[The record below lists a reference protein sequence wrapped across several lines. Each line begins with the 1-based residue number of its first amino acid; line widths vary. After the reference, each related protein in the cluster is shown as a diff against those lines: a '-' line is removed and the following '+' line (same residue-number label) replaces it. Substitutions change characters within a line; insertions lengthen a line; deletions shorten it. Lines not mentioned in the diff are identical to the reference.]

1 MKSKVFSKGSL
12 VLFALLLVCS
22 GLVFA
27 NGASDGAD
35 DQLVIG
41 LAVPNLQA
49 DFFSQIKDSVLAE
62 AEKEGATVIV
72 VDAKNDGATQ
82 VNQVQDLITRK
93 IDALIYIPA
102 GATAA
107 SVPVQLAKDA
117 DLPVICVDRFP
128 PDMRGDTFIAS
139 DSVESTRL
147 LGEWVI
153 EQTGGEGRVAVIYG
167 QMGTTP
173 QVDRKKGWELALAT
187 APGLEIV
194 AENSADWDQAKA
206 FTVAQD
212 MLQKDPSITVFFGQS
227 DTMAMGAARAVD
239 LANLD
244 QEVLVVGFDG
254 DVAALK
260 ELKNG
265 AFDATC
271 TQQTQLM
278 GKLAYESVKKALA
291 GEALP
296 QDQLQLATLTTIDN
310 VDQFIAN
317 HP

>member
-1 MKSKVFSKGSL
+1 
-12 VLFALLLVCS
+12 A
-22 GLVFA
+22 A
-27 NGASDGAD
+27 
-35 DQLVIG
+35 
-41 LAVPNLQA
+41 
-49 DFFSQIKDSVLAE
+49 AE
-62 AEKEGATVIV
+62 GTELII

-93 IDALIYIPA
+93 IDGLIYIPA

-107 SVPVQLAKDA
+107 SVPVQLAKAA
-117 DLPVICVDRFP
+117 DIPVICVDRFP

-139 DSVESTRL
+139 DSVESARI

-153 EQTGGEGRVAVIYG
+153 EQTGGVGRVAVIHG

-173 QVDRKKGWELALAT
+173 QVDRTKGWETAMAT
-187 APGLEIV
+187 APGMVTV

-212 MLQKDPSITVFFGQS
+212 MLQKDPSISVFFGQC
-227 DTMAMGAARAVD
+227 DTMALGAARAVE

-244 QEVLVVGFDG
+244 HDVLVVGFDG

-265 AFDATC
+265 VFDATC

-278 GKLAYESVKKALA
+278 GKLAYDSVKKAIA
-291 GEALP
+291 GESIP
-296 QDQLQLATLTTIDN
+296 QDQLQLATLTTIEN
-310 VDQFIAN
+310 VEGFIAN

>member
-1 MKSKVFSKGSL
+1 MKKGFKVKILTAMMVLLAVGSMAVFAQSEADDGQL
-12 VLFALLLVCS
+12 VL
-22 GLVFA
+22 
-27 NGASDGAD
+27 
-35 DQLVIG
+35 G

-49 DFFSQIKDSVLAE
+49 DFFSQIKDSVLAQ
-62 AEKEGATVIV
+62 AEKEGAKVIV

-82 VNQVQDLITRK
+82 VNQVQDLLTQN

-107 SVPVQLAKDA
+107 SVPVQLAKA
-117 DLPVICVDRFP
+117 ENIPVICVDRFP
-128 PDMRGDTFIAS
+128 PDLRGDTFIAS
-139 DSVESTRL
+139 DSVTSARI

-153 EQTGGEGRVAVIYG
+153 EQTGGEGVVAVIHG

-173 QVDRKKGWELALAT
+173 EVDRTNGWEQALAK
-187 APGLEIV
+187 APGLVTV
-194 AENSADWDQAKA
+194 AEQAADWDQTKA

-212 MLQKDPSITVFFGQS
+212 MLQKNPEISVIFGQC

-244 QEVLVVGFDG
+244 HEVLVVGFDG

-265 AFDATC
+265 LFDATC

-278 GKLAYESVKKALA
+278 GKLAYESAKKAVA
-291 GEALP
+291 GETLP
-296 QDQLQLATLTTIDN
+296 QDQLQLATLTTTEN
-310 VDQFIAN
+310 VDGFIAN

>member
-1 MKSKVFSKGSL
+1 MKKGIIRKLLAIMFVL
-12 VLFALLLVCS
+12 VLAGTAMLFAQGQEEDKQVVL
-22 GLVFA
+22 
-27 NGASDGAD
+27 
-35 DQLVIG
+35 G

-49 DFFSQIKDSVLAE
+49 DFFSQIKDSVVAQAE
-62 AEKEGATVIV
+62 AAGTKVIV

-82 VNQVQDLITRK
+82 VNQVQDLLTQN

-107 SVPVQLAKDA
+107 SVPVQLAKA
-117 DLPVICVDRFP
+117 ENVPVICVDRFP

-139 DSVESTRL
+139 DSVESARI

-153 EQTGGEGRVAVIYG
+153 EQTGGIGKVAVIHG

-173 QVDRKKGWELALAT
+173 QVDRTAGWETAMAK
-187 APGLEIV
+187 APGLVTV
-194 AENSADWDQAKA
+194 AEQAADWDQTRA

-212 MLQKDPSITVFFGQS
+212 MLQKNPDITVFFGQC
-227 DTMAMGAARAVD
+227 DTMAMGAARAVE
-239 LANLD
+239 LAGLD
-244 QEVLVVGFDG
+244 HKVLVVGFDG

-265 AFDATC
+265 LFDATC

-278 GKLAYESVKKALA
+278 GKLAYESALKAIA
-291 GEALP
+291 GEKLP
-296 QDQLQLATLTTIDN
+296 QDQLQLATLTTMEN
-310 VDQFIAN
+310 VDQFIAD

>member
-1 MKSKVFSKGSL
+1 MKQVNLRKGL
-12 VLFALLLVCS
+12 MILAVLLIAS
-22 GLVFA
+22 TTMVFA
-27 NGASDGAD
+27 QGNTEAVDEKT
-35 DQLVIG
+35 VIG

-49 DFFSQIKDSVLAE
+49 DFFSQIKDSVVAQAAAQGAE
-62 AEKEGATVIV
+62 LII

-82 VNQVQDLITRK
+82 VNQVQDLITK
-93 IDALIYIPA
+93 KVDALIYIPA

-107 SVPVQLAKDA
+107 SVPVRLANEA
-117 DLPVICVDRFP
+117 GIPVICVDRFP
-128 PDMRGDTFIAS
+128 PDLPGDTFIAS
-139 DSVESTRL
+139 DSVNSARI

-153 EQTGGEGRVAVIYG
+153 EQTGGVGNVAVIHG

-173 QVDRKKGWELALAT
+173 EVDRTNGWETAMAK
-187 APGLEIV
+187 APGMITV
-194 AENSADWDQAKA
+194 AEQAADWDQAKA

-212 MLQKDPSITVFFGQS
+212 MLQKNPDITVFFGQC
-227 DTMAMGAARAVD
+227 DTMAMGAARAVE

-244 QEVLVVGFDG
+244 HDVVVVGFDG

-265 AFDATC
+265 LFDATC

-278 GKLAYESVKKALA
+278 GKLAFESALKAIA
-291 GEALP
+291 GESLP
-296 QDQLQLATLTTIDN
+296 AQQLQLATLTTIEN
-310 VDQFIAN
+310 VEEFIAV

>member
-1 MKSKVFSKGSL
+1 MKTIGKIFAVMAVMLVIMSGS
-12 VLFALLLVCS
+12 
-22 GLVFA
+22 VFA
-27 NGASDGAD
+27 QGEKEDGT
-35 DQLVIG
+35 LTIG

-49 DFFSQIKDSVLAE
+49 DFFSQIKDSVVAQAAAE
-62 AEKEGATVIV
+62 GTELII

-93 IDALIYIPA
+93 IDGLIYIPA

-107 SVPVQLAKDA
+107 SVPVQLAKSA
-117 DLPVICVDRFP
+117 DIPVICVDRFP

-139 DSVESTRL
+139 DSVESARI

-153 EQTGGEGRVAVIYG
+153 EQTGGVGRVAVIHG

-173 QVDRKKGWELALAT
+173 QVDRTKGWETAMAT
-187 APGLEIV
+187 APGMVTV

-212 MLQKDPSITVFFGQS
+212 MLQKDPTISVFFGQC
-227 DTMAMGAARAVD
+227 DTMALGAARAVE

-244 QEVLVVGFDG
+244 HDVLVVGFDG

-265 AFDATC
+265 VFDATC

-278 GKLAYESVKKALA
+278 GKLAYESVKKAIA
-291 GEALP
+291 GESLP
-296 QDQLQLATLTTIDN
+296 QDQLQLATLTTIEN
-310 VDQFIAN
+310 VEGFIAN

>member
-1 MKSKVFSKGSL
+1 MKSRVFGKVFAVLTVMVILGSGML
-12 VLFALLLVCS
+12 
-22 GLVFA
+22 FA
-27 NGASDGAD
+27 NGQGDKGD
-35 DQLVIG
+35 DQLTIG

-49 DFFSQIKDSVLAE
+49 DFFSQIHDSVLAQ
-62 AEKEGATVIV
+62 AAAEGAKVIV
-72 VDAKNDGATQ
+72 VDANNDGAKQ

-102 GATAA
+102 GASAA
-107 SVPVQLAKDA
+107 EVPVQLAKNEN
-117 DLPVICVDRFP
+117 LPVICVDRFP
-128 PDMRGDTFIAS
+128 AGMRGDTFIAS
-139 DSVESTRL
+139 DSVESAKI

-153 EQTGGEGRVAVIYG
+153 EQTGGEGNVAVIHG

-173 QVDRKKGWELALAT
+173 EVDRTNGWEQALAK
-187 APGLEIV
+187 APGLV
-194 AENSADWDQAKA
+194 TTAENSADWDQDKA

-212 MLQKDPSITVFFGQS
+212 MLQKDPSISVIFGQC
-227 DTMAMGAARAVD
+227 DTMAMGAARAVE

-244 QEVLVVGFDG
+244 HEVLVVGFDG

-291 GEALP
+291 GENLP
-296 QDQLQLATLTTIDN
+296 QDQLQLATLTTAEN
-310 VDQFIAN
+310 VDGFIAN